1 MNFYQY
7 SQLTFNDVF
16 QFLNAGWV
24 TLSLTLLS
32 IFLGTV
38 LGTALGLIRCS
49 KNRVVSAL
57 PLLLIEPLRN
67 SPLVAQLFLIY
78 FGLPTIGLIMLDA
91 FSAAVLAI
99 SLNTAAFFAVL
110 VHNSV
115 ISIPQT
121 QWEAGYAL
129 GHGRLSVFCHIILQQ
144 SLRLLIPQAITLY
157 ITQLQCTSLV
167 SLISL
172 IDLTKLGQ
180 NLSNRTLQ
188 PFLIWGIVFV
198 IYFDLSYP
206 FSRLSKYLEK
216 RFAFDY

>member
-7 SQLTFNDVF
+7 SQLTVNDVF

-32 IFLGTV
+32 ILLGTI

-129 GHGRLSVFCHIILQQ
+129 GHGRLSVFRHIILQQ

-198 IYFDLSYP
+198 IYFALSYP
-206 FSRLSKYLEK
+206 FSKLSKYLEK

>member
-7 SQLTFNDVF
+7 SQLTVNDVF

-32 IFLGTV
+32 ILLGTV

-129 GHGRLSVFCHIILQQ
+129 GHGRLSVFRHIILQQ

-198 IYFDLSYP
+198 IYFALSYP
-206 FSRLSKYLEK
+206 FSKLSKYLEK

>member
-1 MNFYQY
+1 MNYYQY
-7 SQLTFNDVF
+7 SRLTFNDVF

-38 LGTALGLIRCS
+38 LGTVLGLIRCS
-49 KNRVVSAL
+49 KNKAVSAL

-67 SPLVAQLFLIY
+67 SPLIAQLFLIY
-78 FGLPTIGLIMLDA
+78 FGLPTVGLIMLDA

-129 GHGRLSVFCHIILQQ
+129 GHGRLSVFRHIILQQ

-198 IYFDLSYP
+198 VYFALSYP

>member
-1 MNFYQY
+1 MNYYQY
-7 SQLTFNDVF
+7 SRLTFNDVF

-32 IFLGTV
+32 IFLGTI
-38 LGTALGLIRCS
+38 LGIVLGLIRCS
-49 KNRVVSAL
+49 KNKAVSAL

-129 GHGRLSVFCHIILQQ
+129 GHGRLSVFRHIILQQ

-172 IDLTKLGQ
+172 TDLTKLGQ

-198 IYFDLSYP
+198 VYFVLSYP
-206 FSRLSKYLEK
+206 FSKLSKYLEK